1 LPLGA
6 PHEVLGAEADE
17 EDGAEADEEDGA
29 ATAGFIAAIL
39 ARLGTGPGS
48 AAAPQALL
56 CRRDGGKDDPEVT
69 RRR

>member
-6 PHEVLGAEADE
+6 PHEVL
-17 EDGAEADEEDGA
+17 GAEADEEDGA